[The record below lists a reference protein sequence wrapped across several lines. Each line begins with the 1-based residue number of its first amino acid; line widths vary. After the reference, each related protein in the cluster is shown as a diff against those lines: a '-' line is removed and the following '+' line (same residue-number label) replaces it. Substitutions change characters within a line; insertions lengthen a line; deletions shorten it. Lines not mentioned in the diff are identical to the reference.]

1 MNIFEVIFKR
11 IMDPLIHV
19 IKEEPGT
26 VIMLSC
32 LYKCIRKF
40 EKWQNPSDWNELD
53 DVLNDIL
60 RRLSMESNNRL
71 IAILITF
78 VSSLTTLPMA
88 NTSYIKIN
96 TDFENL
102 DQIKMLLEKTA
113 EEKSAMISQLRESCR
128 KYHNLLIGR
137 WTKKLFEI
145 LLQQP
150 IGGPEEM
157 QLHLHVSFFKSILF
171 ALIILI
177 IIQINFV

>member
-1 MNIFEVIFKR
+1 MNIFEVIYKR
-11 IMDPLIHV
+11 IMDPLIYV

-40 EKWQNPSDWNELD
+40 EKWQNPSDWNEVD

-60 RRLSMESNNRL
+60 SRLAMESNNKL

-88 NTSYIKIN
+88 KTSYIKIN

-102 DQIKMLLEKTA
+102 NEIKMLLGRTA
-113 EEKSAMISQLRESCR
+113 EEKSAMISQLREICR
-128 KYHNLLIGR
+128 EYHNLLIGR

-157 QLHLHVSFFKSILF
+157 ALHLHVSLF
-171 ALIILI
+171 SH
-177 IIQINFV
+177 FYSP

>member
-1 MNIFEVIFKR
+1 MNIFEVIYKR

-19 IKEEPGT
+19 VKEEPGT

-40 EKWQNPSDWNELD
+40 KKWQNSSEWNEVD

-60 RRLSMESNNRL
+60 SRLAMESNNRL

-78 VSSLTTLPMA
+78 VSSLTILPMEK
-88 NTSYIKIN
+88 TSYIKIN

-102 DQIKMLLEKTA
+102 NQIRMILGKTA
-113 EEKSAMISQLRESCR
+113 EERGTMISQLREYCR
-128 KYHNLLIGR
+128 NYHNLLIGR

-157 QLHLHVSFFKSILF
+157 QLHLHVRFLF
-171 ALIILI
+171 CH
-177 IIQINFV
+177 FYSGS